1 MDKNAAF
8 LILSQLKTLEVQVA
22 GLRIQM
28 QRLIEQEYGPLP
40 TMADVH
46 SLLEGQV
53 NSSEAEIDDLLYREP
68 PNMDEYYPLLSGQ
81 VLSER
86 AKQ

>member
-46 SLLEGQV
+46 GLLEGQV